1 MVWCRHFFLFS
12 LNWPQRDSING
23 KFLPHHTKKWGW
35 RVCVCEKRSRT
46 MFCFQ
51 LSIFKRLVQIQST
64 KIIQHF
70 IVTDQTVIVNC
81 AIQATIMS
89 ENYQVSIKWA
99 QATFY
104 CRKVFQ
110 LLLKASAEFSES
122 SRRWLHPQSQP
133 GSWADPTSPRA
144 LLQQPSQPTLTWNLR
159 LSKAPHIG
167 EMLPGRA
174 LLTMLSTEFRGKVK
188 KLKWMPIP

>member
-1 MVWCRHFFLFS
+1 ME
-12 LNWPQRDSING
+12 G
-23 KFLPHHTKKWGW
+23 G
-35 RVCVCEKRSRT
+35 VCEKRLRT

-70 IVTDQTVIVNC
+70 IVTDQAVIVNC
-81 AIQATIMS
+81 AIQATIMP

-104 CRKVFQ
+104 CRKLFQ

-122 SRRWLHPQSQP
+122 SRGWLHPQSRP
-133 GSWADPTSPRA
+133 GPLADSTFR
-144 LLQQPSQPTLTWNLR
+144 PTLTWNLR
-159 LSKAPHIG
+159 LSKASHIG
-167 EMLPGRA
+167 EMFPGRA
-174 LLTMLSTEFRGKVK
+174 LLTMLSTEFRGKMK